1 MFTDFFTDF
10 IRLTSSLPFVLK
22 EVLVACLIFS
32 LFMVLRKVITG
43 YIFNLILK
51 FSMKRNTIL
60 DKELLLAFEG
70 PLRFFFIVLGLY
82 AAIIYLPLSPD
93 HNLLAAKIFR
103 STIIVLMAIGLYNLA
118 DANSV
123 IFRRIQKTFDIQLDK
138 ILIPFLSNFLRIII
152 AIFAFTIIAQELN
165 YDINGLIAGL
175 GLGGLAIAL
184 AAKDGLAN
192 IFGGI
197 IIILDKP
204 FSIGDWISTSSVEGT
219 VEEITFRST
228 KVRTFAQAMVTVPN
242 STLANEAITNWS
254 RMGRRRITFN
264 LGVTYTT
271 PRAKLEA
278 CVTKIEKMLRE
289 HPQIHQETIFVNF
302 DRFNESSLDI
312 FLYFFTI
319 TTNWGE
325 YLKVKEDVN
334 LKIMAILEQEKVS
347 IAFPSRSVY
356 FETSLTSRETSS
368 SLEGTGK
375 E

>member
-1 MFTDFFTDF
+1 MTDSFAGL
-10 IRLTSSLPFVLK
+10 ISLANSLLYNFK
-22 EVLVACLIFS
+22 EVAVALLIFS

-51 FSMKRNTIL
+51 YSLKRNTML
-60 DKELLLAFEG
+60 DKDLLLAFEG
-70 PLRFFFIVLGLY
+70 PLRFFFIALGLY
-82 AAIIYLPLSPD
+82 AALIYLPLSTAQD
-93 HNLLAAKIFR
+93 LLAAKVFR
-103 STIIVLMAIGLYNLA
+103 SVIIVLMALGLYNLV

-123 IFRRIQKTFDIQLDK
+123 IFKKIQSTFDINLDQ

-152 AIFAFTIIAQELN
+152 VIFAFTIIAQEYN

-197 IIILDKP
+197 VIILDKP

-228 KVRTFAQAMVTVPN
+228 KVKTFAQALVTVPN

-254 RMGRRRITFN
+254 KMGRRRITFN

-271 PRAKLEA
+271 PRVRLEA
-278 CVTKIEKMLRE
+278 CISKIEKMLRE

-312 FLYFFTI
+312 FLYFFTV

-325 YLKVKEDVN
+325 YLKVREDVN
-334 LKIMAILEQEKVS
+334 LKIMAILEEEKVS

-356 FETSLTSRETSS
+356 FETPLASREG
-368 SLEGTGK
+368 L
-375 E
+375 